1 MNEISIVFLLFT
13 MLLIVGSVVL
23 RALRRVRFSLAN
35 MLVMMLCGG
44 TCVSLIVGGGQN
56 EVLLTL
62 GLFGSLIWVAVLI
75 AAVGRANLVPNNPP
89 SPPEGEPPHGP
100 ESDR

>member
-1 MNEISIVFLLFT
+1 MNEISIVFLLLT

-23 RALRRVRFSLAN
+23 RAIRRVRFSLRE

-44 TCVSLIVGGGQN
+44 TCVSLLVGGGQD
-56 EVLLTL
+56 EILLTL
-62 GLFGSLIWVAVLI
+62 GLFGLLIWIAVLI

-89 SPPEGEPPHGP
+89 PAPEGEPPHGP
-100 ESDR
+100 ESH